1 MPLHRSNH
9 YAESKSNPAISFG
22 EYTTLN
28 GRTVELKTTPN
39 TDTIALVWDDG
50 VVDLFEIT
58 AVDVFIDLFIRAV
71 ATARNQAPETD
82 GRLGSVSEE
91 RERLIEL
98 QKLMKKQKQ
107 RIREAKRRSKKAKR
121 NAG

>member
-1 MPLHRSNH
+1 MPDRSNH
-9 YAESKSNPAISFG
+9 YAESASNPSVSFG

-50 VVDLFEIT
+50 GVDLFEIT

-71 ATARNQAPETD
+71 ATARNESPETD
-82 GRLGSVSEE
+82 NRLGTVEEE
-91 RERLIEL
+91 RDRLKEL
-98 QKLMKKQKQ
+98 QALLKKQKE
-107 RIREAKRRSKKAKR
+107 RIREAKRQRKKK
-121 NAG
+121 NAR